1 MDLSYLI
8 NHYGEERDQYFNSVA
23 PPIIQA
29 SNFVFD
35 SVEAMRASLAD
46 EMDVPFYTRG
56 HNPTVAI
63 LRKKLAALEGAEEC
77 LVFSSGIA
85 AISAAIMSSV
95 QAGDHIVS
103 VQKPYSWTARLLEDY
118 LPKFGVQA
126 TMIDGTD
133 PENFRKAIQP
143 NTRLFV
149 FESPNS
155 ITFEMQDIP
164 AVVAIAREHQITTV
178 IDNSYASPINQNPI
192 EMGVDIVMH
201 SASKY
206 LGGHSDLVAGVLC
219 SSRERCE
226 KIFDTQFMNLG
237 GIIGPQ
243 DAWLMLRGL
252 RTLPLRMERIA
263 QTAPKVVEFL
273 ENHPLVEKVYYPFSP
288 SNPQYELA
296 KKQMKKPAGQF
307 SVLLKADKIEQ
318 VDRFC
323 DGLKYF
329 LLACSWG
336 GYESLI
342 FPSSVLY
349 SAKAYTKPPDL
360 PWNLIRFYVGLEDP
374 EVLIQDLE
382 QALELMEGEKKLVK

>member
-1 MDLSYLI
+1 MDLSYII
-8 NHYGEERDQYFNSVA
+8 NHLGEEREKYFNSVA

-35 SVEAMRASLAD
+35 SVEIMRESLAD

-56 HNPTVAI
+56 NNPTVAI
-63 LRKKLAALEGAEEC
+63 LRKKLAALEKAEEC

-103 VQKPYSWTARLLEDY
+103 VKKPYSWTSRLLEEY
-118 LPKFGVQA
+118 LVKYGIET

-133 PENFRKAIQP
+133 PENFRKAIKP
-143 NTRLFV
+143 NTKLFV
-149 FESPNS
+149 LESPNS
-155 ITFEMQDIP
+155 ITFELQDLP
-164 AVVAIAREHQITTV
+164 AVVAIAKEHHITTA
-178 IDNSYASPINQNPI
+178 IDNSYASPLNQNPI

-206 LGGHSDLVAGVLC
+206 LGGHSDIVAGVLC
-219 SSRERCE
+219 STRERCE

-252 RTLPLRMERIA
+252 RTLPIRMERVA

-273 ENHPLVEKVYYPFSP
+273 ENHPKVEKVYYPYSP
-288 SNPQYELA
+288 SHPQYELA
-296 KKQMKKPAGQF
+296 RKMMRGPAGQF
-307 SVLLKADKIEQ
+307 SVLLKAEEISQ

-323 DGLKYF
+323 DELEYF

-342 FPSSVLY
+342 FPCSVLY
-349 SAKAYTKPPDL
+349 SAKAYTEKPDL
-360 PWNLIRFYVGLEDP
+360 PWNLIRFYVGLED
-374 EVLIQDLE
+374 EKVLIKDLE
-382 QALELMEGEKKLVK
+382 KGFAAMR